1 MNVFK
6 PMAMTNFN
14 VNYTPDGSYMTYHD
28 GSLTQYDV
36 QMSFGEIEPI
46 YADEYD
52 STETGDSA
60 IGNFND
66 HINMGY

>member
-1 MNVFK
+1 
-6 PMAMTNFN
+6 MTNFN
-14 VNYTPDGSYMTYHD
+14 VNYTPDGSYMTYSD

-52 STETGDSA
+52 GAETGDSD
-60 IGNFND
+60 IGEFQN

>member
-1 MNVFK
+1 
-6 PMAMTNFN
+6 MALQSFN
-14 VNYTPDGSYMTYHD
+14 VNYTPDGSYMTYED

-52 STETGDSA
+52 GGDA
-60 IGNFND
+60 GDFNS
-66 HINMGY
+66 HNNMGY